1 MEYGHPAPLH
11 ARVAILYLAA
21 SNQGLYAKRLIHP
34 FVIHA
39 SPIERYGSA
48 VLSVPYESYSICG
61 SFIYNRIYLFPVD
74 LFSLSGTFPKLSVY
88 LCGSNGPD
96 CPTVRFCLF
105 IICVGYFIQQDRL
118 EIVKISKFQSTI
130 FSCSLASINSVR
142 LNTRYVCPTYYALD
156 SCLSYS
162 SQKENMLASWPTAAP
177 SVSPRDIEVCCSCAP
192 VGDLYI
198 FCMNQSI

>member
-130 FSCSLASINSVR
+130 FSCSLASKTQHKVR
-142 LNTRYVCPTYYALD
+142 LPNILCSGLMSFLLKPERKHVGLLAHRCTLSFTSRY
-156 SCLSYS
+156 
-162 SQKENMLASWPTAAP
+162 
-177 SVSPRDIEVCCSCAP
+177 
-192 VGDLYI
+192 
-198 FCMNQSI
+198 